1 LQNIRTDLAMEAFQ
15 TSGKELDG
23 VLITTD
29 EKQDFTVTTVTIK
42 THNAAKRLN
51 KEPGVYLTYLC
62 QEMPY
67 ASTELCDSL
76 SDAISQSL
84 RSMIANTGE
93 VLVIGLGNRYITAD
107 ALGTKVTES
116 ILVTR
121 HMKGNVADELT
132 NRLRGVCAVAPGV
145 LGITGMETAEVV
157 KGLVDHVKPSAVIA
171 IDALAA
177 MNCDRIGT
185 TIQITD
191 TGITPGSGVG
201 NHRLGL
207 TKQTLGVP
215 VIAVGVPM
223 VVYASIIVK
232 DILNEVQSVDT
243 FEKTNGA
250 AENMGAKAENSTLG
264 NMVVTPREID
274 AMVSRVAGI
283 LSAAINQALQP
294 QLKKDEIL
302 AFMH

>member
-1 LQNIRTDLAMEAFQ
+1 
-15 TSGKELDG
+15 
-23 VLITTD
+23 
-29 EKQDFTVTTVTIK
+29 
-42 THNAAKRLN
+42 
-51 KEPGVYLTYLC
+51 
-62 QEMPY
+62 
-67 ASTELCDSL
+67 
-76 SDAISQSL
+76 
-84 RSMIANTGE
+84 
-93 VLVIGLGNRYITAD
+93 
-107 ALGTKVTES
+107 
-116 ILVTR
+116 
-121 HMKGNVADELT
+121 
-132 NRLRGVCAVAPGV
+132 
-145 LGITGMETAEVV
+145 METAEVV